1 MNGSRK
7 SSPPAARGSRG
18 CAINAQGG
26 PVKAELRLRA
36 EDAEDLAVISA
47 CLQDALVA
55 VRDLAYDREARVF
68 VLVANRFR
76 WESGAAVEGTGR
88 PFERTL
94 CGLAFDEVDGVVYR
108 GFHRSEEDRILSLL
122 AIRPL
127 LGPTGGAI
135 DLEFAGGATI
145 RLTATVVR
153 CRLRDFGE
161 PWPTVWQP
169 GHPLDPS
176 G

>member
-18 CAINAQGG
+18 CAINPRRG
-26 PVKAELRLRA
+26 PAKAELRLRA

-47 CLQDALVA
+47 CLQDALVS

-76 WESGAAVEGTGR
+76 WEGDPTMVGTGR

-94 CGLAFDEVDGVVYR
+94 SGVAFDEIDGVAYR

-127 LGPTGGAI
+127 LGPTGGTI

-145 RLTATVVR
+145 RLTAASVR

-169 GHPLDPS
+169 GHPEDPS
-176 G
+176 A